1 MRALITLILL
11 LASSSWE
18 HATSFAGTRVALV
31 VGNGA
36 YQNVPKLPNPPHD
49 AYDVADE
56 LKKIGFSVA
65 NLIDAKFEDLHD
77 ALRKFTRQT
86 RVAEIAIVYYAG
98 HGIEVGVRTG

>member
-1 MRALITLILL
+1 MGDARAHYPNPAARKLL
-11 LASSSWE
+11 LG
-18 HATSFAGTRVALV
+18 AGYILRRYPSRARSRER
-31 VGNGA
+31 GI
-36 YQNVPKLPNPPHD
+36 PKRSQAAQSTHD

-77 ALRKFTRQT
+77 ALIKFTQQT

-98 HGIEVGVRTG
+98 HGIEVGG